1 MSEMMKVVLE
11 SREEKGKG
19 ACKKLRPAGY
29 TPCVFYGPQYPEAVR
44 AKVKTAQIAK
54 VVQSGRWETHA
65 MTLSLPGGKEEMG
78 LMREVQKDSIT
89 DKILHIDFLQLVKGH
104 KITVNVPVE
113 LEGRDVCIGAKQ
125 GGVIDL
131 LLREIPVEVLPSQ
144 IPSSFV
150 VDVSNMDL
158 GDLTLVKDIPLSD
171 GIDLLVDPDEVVV
184 SVVVPRIVV
193 EEEAEEEEEQEVEV
207 VSKGKEEDHKEE
219 EE

>member
-1 MSEMMKVVLE
+1 MSEMLKVVLE
-11 SREEKGKG
+11 AREGKGKE
-19 ACKKLRPAGY
+19 ACKKMRPAGY
-29 TPCVFYGPQYPEAVR
+29 TPCVFYGPEYPEAVS
-44 AKVKTAQIAK
+44 AKVKTTEIAK
-54 VVQSGRWETHA
+54 VVQSGRWETHT

-131 LLREIPVEVLPSQ
+131 LLREIAIEVLPSQ

-150 VDVSNMDL
+150 VDVSHMDL
-158 GDLTLVKDIPLSD
+158 GDQAHVKDIPLPE

-184 SVVVPRIVV
+184 SVAVPRGVV
-193 EEEAEEEEEQEVEV
+193 EEEAVEEEEEQEVEV
-207 VSKGKEEDHKEE
+207 VSKGKADEE
-219 EE
+219 EEE